1 MTVDIYNRV
10 NVNFSIGVPP
20 QEDLSVHNT
29 AMVTDKALPAS
40 ALYKLYQSVDDFIVD
55 FPNSTAPEEYTWG
68 TAFFSENSNGN
79 LFVIHTELPTSDTS
93 TDISTAIL
101 NALNEIEESAL
112 SGQPSSF
119 YTVSISNGDD
129 IFYSDEQVVAEI
141 KALEGSG
148 KELFFIAQSYSTT
161 MFNDLNN
168 FPPAAYLQSTELK
181 SLGVLMIG
189 YPNVTTL
196 LPVPKVSAGVA
207 GFLSQVSTDNGAQQ
221 DLDGQSFPDITPLQ
235 TGTTDTYGTKFSR
248 STVNTLVNAQVNM
261 YTRFKNQTQFAL
273 GFIMAPENIPAL
285 YYYIRQL
292 LKEELQ
298 ETLNPLFYSGDLPYA
313 QETITRVRGIISTD
327 LDKFVKAKMINSD
340 FIIVDPVLDYT
351 QPIPRT
357 LSWQIQGTLQGR
369 LYAINIGG
377 TLQG

>member
-1 MTVDIYNRV
+1 MSIDIFNRV
-10 NVNFSIGVPP
+10 NCKFKIGVPP
-20 QEDLSVHNT
+20 SQDLSVHNT
-29 AMVTDKALPAS
+29 AMVTDKALPGS
-40 ALYKLYQSVDDFIVD
+40 VLYKLYQSVDDFIVD
-55 FPNSTAPEEYTWG
+55 FPSSTAPEEYTWG

-79 LFVIHTELPTSDTS
+79 LFVIHTTKPDSDTS
-93 TDISTAIL
+93 TDVSTAIL
-101 NALNEIEESAL
+101 TALNEIEESAL

-141 KALEGSG
+141 KALEASG
-148 KELFFIAQSYSTT
+148 KELFFIGQTYSTT

-168 FPPAAYLQSTELK
+168 FAPAAFLQSTELE
-181 SLGVLMIG
+181 SLGVMMIG

-196 LPVPKVSAGVA
+196 QPVPKVSAGVA
-207 GFLSQVSTDNGAQQ
+207 GFLSQVSIDNGPQQ
-221 DLDGQSFPDITPLQ
+221 DSDGQTFPDITPLQ
-235 TGTTDTYGTKFSR
+235 TGTIDTYGTKFDR
-248 STVNTLVNAQVNM
+248 AKINTLVNAQVNM

-298 ETLNPLFYSGDLPYA
+298 VTLDPLFFSGDLPYA
-313 QETITRVRGIISTD
+313 QETITRVRAIISTD
-327 LDKFVKAKMINSD
+327 LDKFVKAKMISND
-340 FIIVDPVLDYT
+340 FVITDPVLDYA
-351 QPIPRT
+351 QPIPRS
-357 LSWQIQGTLQGR
+357 LAWKIQGNLLGR
-369 LYAINIGG
+369 LYAIEVGG